1 MRRQCS
7 PPGRGASTSSMATTA
22 ARLCVCV
29 CVIYVH
35 AASDRE
41 NDLVCA
47 RLEGGKILVFNIELR
62 EQRQIGTAGDANDC
76 LSTAA

>member
-1 MRRQCS
+1 MSSSWQGRLNQFDGDGFCS
-7 PPGRGASTSSMATTA
+7 CM
-22 ARLCVCV
+22 CVCMCV

-47 RLEGGKILVFNIELR
+47 RSEGGKILVFNIELR
-62 EQRQIGTAGDANDC
+62 EQPQKETAGDANDC